1 MRENIEEADIASGK
15 QAMSIE
21 DPTTSYSMTMFK
33 LYFSDISPQGSLI
46 LSVYNAHLI
55 YITCVSKTERI
66 RGSCDVTLPF
76 KAHDQLMIGNQ
87 NKLSFILYR
96 YMHTNS
102 IIIIYI
108 FDTHSMNFTGKLIE
122 PT

>member
-15 QAMSIE
+15 QPMSIE

-55 YITCVSKTERI
+55 
-66 RGSCDVTLPF
+66 
-76 KAHDQLMIGNQ
+76 
-87 NKLSFILYR
+87 
-96 YMHTNS
+96 
-102 IIIIYI
+102 
-108 FDTHSMNFTGKLIE
+108 
-122 PT
+122 

>member
-15 QAMSIE
+15 QPMSIE

-46 LSVYNAHLI
+46 FSVYNAHLI
-55 YITCVSKTERI
+55 YITCVSKAERI

-87 NKLSFILYR
+87 NKISFILFR